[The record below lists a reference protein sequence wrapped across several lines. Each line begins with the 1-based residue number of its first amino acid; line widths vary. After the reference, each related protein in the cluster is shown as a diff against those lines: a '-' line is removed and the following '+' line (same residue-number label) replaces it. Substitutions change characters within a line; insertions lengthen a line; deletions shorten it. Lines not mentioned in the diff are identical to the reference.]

1 MDEAERRFRSLADA
15 IPHVVWTADPDGSVD
30 FISQRLETYSGLAA
44 SQLEG
49 WSWTEILH
57 PDDMQSAVENWK
69 QALSR
74 GVEYQMEV
82 RIKSSADGAWRWH
95 LDRISPVKDAQG
107 RVVKWVGTVTD
118 IEDQKQALAAADRAN
133 RAKSD
138 FLSSMSHELR
148 SPLNAILGFAQL
160 MASESPPPT
169 PSQRASVDQIL
180 RAGWH
185 LLELINEVLDLA
197 KIESGQV
204 SISPEPVLLSEALQ
218 ECAAMI
224 EPQAQQ
230 RGIRVSFPHVDAG
243 CHVHADRTRFKQI
256 VINLLSNAIKYNR
269 PQGTV
274 EVSCSMPAAERVRV
288 SVSDTGAGL
297 SPQQLSQL
305 FQPFN
310 RLGQEAGTEEGT
322 GIGLVVA
329 RRLTELMGGAIG
341 VESTVGCGC
350 VFWIELNTAS
360 APEIA
365 TLAAA
370 RSDTAGEPAAGNG
383 AAEAPAHTV
392 LYIEDNPANL
402 KLVEQL
408 VARCADMRMLSA
420 VTGQRGVELACTAL
434 PQVIVMDINLP
445 DISGIE
451 ALSILR
457 RNPMTKAM
465 PVVALSL
472 NAMPRDI
479 EKGLK
484 AGFFRYLTKP
494 IKIDQFMDALA
505 EAVAFEA
512 PLNKCSIAQLVQ
524 RAGVARPTFYQH
536 FPDLQ
541 VAAQRAAL
549 VRLKNAF
556 TFVEEQGTLL
566 SPPNVAFVESMEMET
581 ALILEHMC
589 AHQSF
594 YLTVF
599 NDAATSAFF
608 DDLVTFVA
616 GRILPPYEGVR
627 TEAEE
632 DCLTV
637 LGGGLVWTV
646 VRWLRQ
652 RTTRETSGV
661 TAKRIART
669 SATILDAFGLTLG
682 FARVALK

>member
-1 MDEAERRFRSLADA
+1 MHNQPLSANRSGSEAELDEAERRFRSLADA

-49 WSWTEILH
+49 WSWTVILH
-57 PDDMQSAVENWK
+57 PDDVQSAVENWK

-82 RIKSSADGAWRWH
+82 RIKSSSDGTWRWH
-95 LDRISPVKDAQG
+95 LDRASPVKNAQG
-107 RVVKWVGTVTD
+107 QVVKWVGTVTD

-169 PSQRASVDQIL
+169 PSQRASIDQIL

-204 SISPEPVLLSEALQ
+204 SISPEPVSLSEALQ
-218 ECAAMI
+218 ECASMI

-230 RGIRVSFPHVDAG
+230 RGIRVSFPQVDAG

-274 EVSCSMPAAERVRV
+274 EVSCSTPAADRIRV
-288 SVSDTGAGL
+288 SVRDTGAGL
-297 SPQQLSQL
+297 SPQQLAQL

-341 VESTVGCGC
+341 VESTVGQGS
-350 VFWIELNTAS
+350 VFWIELDTAR

-370 RSDTAGEPAAGNG
+370 QSATAGDLAAGNG

-408 VARCADMRMLSA
+408 VARRADMRMLSA
-420 VTGQRGVELACTAL
+420 VTGQLGVELACTAL

-457 RNPMTKAM
+457 RNPMTKAI
-465 PVVALSL
+465 PVVALSS

-505 EAVAFEA
+505 EALAF
-512 PLNKCSIAQLVQ
+512 
-524 RAGVARPTFYQH
+524 
-536 FPDLQ
+536 
-541 VAAQRAAL
+541 
-549 VRLKNAF
+549 
-556 TFVEEQGTLL
+556 
-566 SPPNVAFVESMEMET
+566 
-581 ALILEHMC
+581 
-589 AHQSF
+589 AHSH
-594 YLTVF
+594 
-599 NDAATSAFF
+599 
-608 DDLVTFVA
+608 
-616 GRILPPYEGVR
+616 R
-627 TEAEE
+627 
-632 DCLTV
+632 
-637 LGGGLVWTV
+637 
-646 VRWLRQ
+646 
-652 RTTRETSGV
+652 
-661 TAKRIART
+661 
-669 SATILDAFGLTLG
+669 
-682 FARVALK
+682 